1 MIQIEEKT
9 ENVKGKLGQEEL
21 DFVKVDD
28 GWISIFGIDVKKNP
42 GKYSLSINMGEEK
55 FEREITVIKR
65 NFPITELYVS
75 KELEK
80 KGCTRQKIRENI
92 AKKDNPSIYQ
102 ILEIYT
108 PTSYFDKSF
117 TYPLNEIK
125 VVGAYGNIRKEGE
138 VQLQHLGVDLDAEV
152 GIPVYAVNDGVV
164 CFTEDLINYGKT
176 LIIDHGLGIYSLY
189 LHLNSFNVE
198 KDQKVKM
205 DDIIGFSGN
214 TGYSIAPHLHFSIKV
229 NGASVD
235 PLRFIK
241 TTSENW

>member
-1 MIQIEEKT
+1 
-9 ENVKGKLGQEEL
+9 LR
-21 DFVKVDD
+21 
-28 GWISIFGIDVKKNP
+28 KKDIP
-42 GKYSLSINMGEEK
+42 
-55 FEREITVIKR
+55 
-65 NFPITELYVS
+65 S
-75 KELEK
+75 KKLEK
-80 KGCTRQKIRENI
+80 ISLKKIT
-92 AKKDNPSIYQ
+92 SVIYQ
-102 ILEIYT
+102 ILEIYI

-117 TYPLNEIK
+117 TYPLNKIK
-125 VVGAYGNIRKEGE
+125 VVGAYENIRKKGE
-138 VQLQHLGVDLDAEV
+138 IQLQHLGVDLDVEV
-152 GIPVYAVNDGVV
+152 GTPVYAVNDGVV

-189 LHLNSFNVE
+189 LHLSSFNTE

-241 TTSENW
+241 TTGENW